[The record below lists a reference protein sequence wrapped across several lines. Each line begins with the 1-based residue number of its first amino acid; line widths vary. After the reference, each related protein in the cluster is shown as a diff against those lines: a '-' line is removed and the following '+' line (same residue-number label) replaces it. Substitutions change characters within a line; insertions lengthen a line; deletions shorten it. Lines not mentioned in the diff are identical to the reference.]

1 MPTAEDCERNK
12 KIVIIAAYHCYLRCG
27 IEKTTQRD
35 IAKEA
40 HLTPRSIQRYFRDRD
55 ELLLAVTVYLLRKYN
70 QYVQDYVL
78 QNAARNKTALDEV
91 VLFLECQ
98 KKIYLEYGGVF
109 LLMNELDIYFKRYK
123 ERYLSSMV
131 VLKKLDVM
139 RPYLQNL
146 LRRGIE
152 EHSIH
157 ISTSVE
163 DLAELVIA
171 TYTGLFHHFNDKYLE
186 EDEKRREKD
195 IQMLDLYICSL
206 RRFLERSAG

>member
-12 KIVIIAAYHCYLRCG
+12 KIVILAAYHCYLRCG

-35 IAKEA
+35 IAREA
-40 HLTPRSIQRYFRDRD
+40 NLTPRSIQRYFKDRD
-55 ELLLAVTVYLLRKYN
+55 ELLLAVTGYLLGKYN
-70 QYVQDYVL
+70 QYVQDYVS
-78 QNAARNKTALDEV
+78 QNAARNKTALEEV

-123 ERYLSSMV
+123 ERYLSSMR

-139 RPYLQNL
+139 RPYLQDI
-146 LRRGIE
+146 LRRGVK

-157 ISTSVE
+157 VSTSLE
-163 DLAELVIA
+163 DLSELIIA
-171 TYTGLFHHFNDKYLE
+171 TYTGLFHHFNFKYLA
-186 EDEKRREKD
+186 EDEKKREKD

-206 RRFLERSAG
+206 RRFLQYPA